1 MQEHPNDVVQR
12 LVRDLGAEMLVAPRQ
27 WDADDLI
34 GATTHALDAAAA
46 RQERQ
51 AADRGGVPSS
61 SASFT
66 VAIASADQDMLQL
79 LTPRVRLVKLLQRV
93 STAAPL
99 GLELV
104 TAADVEAKYGLPPA
118 RYADLRAIA
127 GKKND
132 KQVEGCGTGERLAA
146 TLLQRF
152 GDLEGVLHA
161 ADAGRLKGFAN
172 QAQERLEDPATQARA
187 RHNLQVR
194 ARRWPSGGGVSK
206 GEGLLTPVRNPTSA
220 PQLTTLHWRATE
232 SVLPPAFAASLAAF
246 ELPPD
251 RDAARHAKSEGKS
264 SALHLAVSGALG
276 ALGVAH
282 ANEHVTEGRFA
293 VDIALPERRWAIEVH
308 GPTHYV
314 AGTRR
319 LNRGTLRRAR
329 LLRRAGWFLRSV
341 PYFEWQALAEGAG
354 PEAGVEA
361 EEAQRAYMRAVVA
374 SLQVEA
380 QLHARALAALEAE
393 GTPAAPHH
401 TAAAKR
407 QLVLGNARYLERVGR
422 FLEAT
427 EGVGAGAALEH
438 VHRTALALALHT
450 VSAPWILWN
459 LRSPAAANAEEE
471 EG

>member
-1 MQEHPNDVVQR
+1 MPV
-12 LVRDLGAEMLVAPRQ
+12 G
-27 WDADDLI
+27 
-34 GATTHALDAAAA
+34 
-46 RQERQ
+46 
-51 AADRGGVPSS
+51 
-61 SASFT
+61 
-66 VAIASADQDMLQL
+66 
-79 LTPRVRLVKLLQRV
+79 
-93 STAAPL
+93 
-99 GLELV
+99 
-104 TAADVEAKYGLPPA
+104 
-118 RYADLRAIA
+118 
-127 GKKND
+127 
-132 KQVEGCGTGERLAA
+132 
-146 TLLQRF
+146 
-152 GDLEGVLHA
+152 
-161 ADAGRLKGFAN
+161 
-172 QAQERLEDPATQARA
+172 
-187 RHNLQVR
+187 
-194 ARRWPSGGGVSK
+194 RWPSGVGAEFSGGFLTASFLTK
-206 GEGLLTPVRNPTSA
+206 LTPVRNPTSA

-251 RDAARHAKSEGKS
+251 RDAARHAKSDGKS

-282 ANEHVTEGRFA
+282 ANEHVTEDRFA

-407 QLVLGNARYLERVGR
+407 QLVLGNAQYLERVGR

-459 LRSPAAANAEEE
+459 LRSPAAANAEE
-471 EG
+471 G